1 MLEAIVPV
9 FLAMLIGLGCGYWL
23 CLMYNVELVDTLKND
38 KARLENELAK
48 IKAAAVA
55 VKTDI
60 EQV

>member
-1 MLEAIVPV
+1 
-9 FLAMLIGLGCGYWL
+9 MLIGLGCGYWL